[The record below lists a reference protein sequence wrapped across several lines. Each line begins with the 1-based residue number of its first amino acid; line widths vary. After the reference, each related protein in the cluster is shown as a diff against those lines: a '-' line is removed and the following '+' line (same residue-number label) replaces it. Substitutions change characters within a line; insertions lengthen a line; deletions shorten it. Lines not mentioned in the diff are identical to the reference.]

1 MSWITQGFVIAA
13 SISTIGAS
21 VAVVYALIKGRSIVE
36 TQLSELNDKVTEV
49 TLKSK
54 AKKAELDR
62 LVDAAAALIKD

>member
-1 MSWITQGFVIAA
+1 MSWITQGFIIAA

-36 TQLSELNDKVTEV
+36 NQLAELNKKTV
-49 TLKSK
+49 S
-54 AKKAELDR
+54 KKAELDR

>member
-21 VAVVYALIKGRSIVE
+21 VIVVYALIKGRSIVE
-36 TQLSELNDKVTEV
+36 NQLAELDKKT
-49 TLKSK
+49 KS
-54 AKKAELDR
+54 KKAELDR

>member
-36 TQLSELNDKVTEV
+36 NQLAELNKKTA
-49 TLKSK
+49 S
-54 AKKAELDR
+54 KKAELDR

>member
-21 VAVVYALIKGRSIVE
+21 VAVVYALIKGRRILDQ
-36 TQLSELNDKVTEV
+36 QLNELNSKT
-49 TLKSK
+49 KS
-54 AKKAELDR
+54 KKAELDR

>member
-21 VAVVYALIKGRSIVE
+21 VAVVYTLIKGRSIVE
-36 TQLSELNDKVTEV
+36 NQLAELNKKTA
-49 TLKSK
+49 S
-54 AKKAELDR
+54 KKAELDR

>member
-21 VAVVYALIKGRSIVE
+21 VAVVYALIKGRTMLDKQFVE
-36 TQLSELNDKVTEV
+36 INKKTA
-49 TLKSK
+49 